1 MMVDG
6 FNELSPSSS
15 QISNEDVFN
24 IDEEMEYSGIT
35 KDYSVNTTSSRVIE
49 NEENKVLS
57 NEMIDLVLDYVS
69 YKVGEGSNVTGIEKV
84 DSTIQNCR
92 NSGFKKSTILNY
104 LVSSGYLDLNEGTEN
119 GESVEDSLSYIQ
131 SMLHQKSKYVPEN
144 LEEISL
150 AVSSAT
156 KLFILELMA
165 NINKQLNESDLDKK
179 VITTKHIYDAYISQK
194 KLIPDL

>member
-1 MMVDG
+1 MMGDG
-6 FNELSPSSS
+6 FDELSPTSS

-24 IDEEMEYSGIT
+24 MDEGIEYPGIT
-35 KDYSVNTTSSRVIE
+35 KDYIMNTTSSRMVE
-49 NEENKVLS
+49 NEESGILS
-57 NEMIDLVLDYVS
+57 NEMVDLVLDYVS
-69 YKVGEGSNVTGIEKV
+69 YRAGEASNVTGIERV

-104 LVSSGYLDLNEGTEN
+104 LVNSGYLNLSEGAEN
-119 GESVEDSLSYIQ
+119 GEVAEDSLSYIQ
-131 SMLHQKSKYVPEN
+131 SMLHQKSKYIPEN
-144 LEEISL
+144 VEEITL

-165 NINKQLNESDLDKK
+165 KINKQLNNSGSKRE
-179 VITTKHIYDAYISQK
+179 VITTKHIYDAYTSQE

>member
-1 MMVDG
+1 MEDG
-6 FNELSPSSS
+6 FDEISPSSS

-24 IDEEMEYSGIT
+24 IEEEMEFSGLT
-35 KDYSVNTTSSRVIE
+35 KDYSINTSNSRVIE
-49 NEENKVLS
+49 NEESGILN
-57 NEMIDLVLDYVS
+57 NEMVDLVLDYVS
-69 YKVGEGSNVTGIEKV
+69 YKVGEGSNATGIEKV

-104 LVSSGYLDLNEGTEN
+104 LVNSGYLDLNEGGEN

-131 SMLHQKSKYVPEN
+131 SMLHQKSKYIPEN
-144 LEEISL
+144 VEEITL

-156 KLFILELMA
+156 KLFILELMGK
-165 NINKQLNESDLDKK
+165 INKQLNESSSNKK
-179 VITTKHIYDAYISQK
+179 LITTKHIYDAYISQK